1 MKKLLLAVSALLL
14 TIGLSAQNN
23 KAGNIVGTYDCGT
36 GIDAYKVKITE
47 QSDGTYKGTVCW
59 TADLYDENGKIK
71 TDTKNPDKALR
82 NVPMDKVVIF
92 TGLKY
97 DAEKQH
103 WTGAKIYDPGRGIR
117 VKMTAKFEGPGKL
130 VVRGTVLGIGES
142 VTWIREK

>member
-142 VTWIREK
+142 VTWTREK